1 MRTQKANQMSSLG
14 LGLAPE
20 LTPEL
25 QNDAV
30 QLEIV
35 DRLGDQVSELVGQ
48 VGVVEH
54 VHVVLRAP
62 VVEDQPGNDLD
73 CRRLLLDFADP
84 VLKKEK
90 SVYLYLK
97 AV

>member
-14 LGLAPE
+14 LGLASE

-73 CRRLLLDFADP
+73 GRRLLLDFTDP
-84 VLKKEK
+84 VLKNEK
-90 SVYLYLK
+90 NVHCS
-97 AV
+97 